1 MELDYKQKERCNI
14 AINII
19 DLFNPEEITEK
30 SDGNF
35 RVVCPSCGSNGFHDY
50 GGMVLF
56 VETNT
61 AYCYSSCK
69 WFTLKETF
77 ALKKG
82 IISCSEGRD
91 KKE

>member
-1 MELDYKQKERCNI
+1 MSNNSKVTIL
-14 AINII
+14 
-19 DLFNPEEITEK
+19 DLFDSEEITEK

-56 VETNT
+56 VETDT
-61 AYCYSSCK
+61 AYCHNSCK
-69 WFTLKETF
+69 WFTLKEAF

-82 IISCSEGRD
+82 IIACAEGRD
-91 KKE
+91 SKNE